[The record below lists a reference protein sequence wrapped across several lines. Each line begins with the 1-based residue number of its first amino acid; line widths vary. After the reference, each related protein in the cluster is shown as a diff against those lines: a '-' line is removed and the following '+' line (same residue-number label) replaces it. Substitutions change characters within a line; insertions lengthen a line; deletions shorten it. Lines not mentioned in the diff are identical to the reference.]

1 MVDLAPLHTPST
13 FHKRPETI
21 SRRHDVSP
29 DQGRKDDGQRQYFV
43 ETYGLRRPAPSPIQ
57 LLYPCTGFLS
67 SRRLMSQGFR
77 RRLLQR
83 PTAPGSMA
91 PPPRHCISYIRITE
105 RHVYRATDASNLF
118 DTSL

>member
-1 MVDLAPLHTPST
+1 MEGLAPSRRTST

-43 ETYGLRRPAPSPIQ
+43 ETYGLRHPAPSPIQ

-67 SRRLMSQGFR
+67 SRRRMSQGFR

-83 PTAPGSMA
+83 PTAPSSIA
-91 PPPRHCISYIRITE
+91 LSFRHWASYIRITG
-105 RHVYRATDASNLF
+105 
-118 DTSL
+118 